1 MLQSLTAYRGMTTA
15 PHHLASQ
22 AGLSVLREGGNAVE
36 AMVAMAASIAVV
48 YPHMN
53 GLGGD
58 GFWLI
63 AEPGEAP
70 VAIEACGTAAAA
82 ATPALYGG
90 HAAIPT
96 RGPLAANTVAGA
108 VDGWRAALEIS
119 AGWGGRL
126 PLPRL
131 LEEAIWHAREGIAVT
146 ESQARLT
153 AAKLDEL
160 LDQPGFAETFLLE
173 GRLPEPGERL
183 RQPAAAATLERL
195 AAAGLDDF
203 YRGELGRAIGEALQA
218 AGSPITPADLAGYR
232 ARRVEPL
239 TVELEAGRLHNLPP
253 PTQGLA
259 SLVILALYE
268 RMAAERPESFD
279 FLHRLVEATKRAFL
293 IRDRLV
299 GDPEAMAAAGGGAPA
314 EFLADAALAAELSAV
329 DRERAAPWPAPG
341 PAEGDTIW
349 MGAIDGEGRAVSFIQ
364 SLYWEFGSGVTLAD
378 LGLVWQNR
386 GAAFQ
391 LAPGTVRSLEPGRRP
406 FHTLNPALA
415 SLADGSTLVY
425 GCMGGEGQPQTQAAV
440 FARHVLHGIGLQ
452 RAVSRPRWLL
462 GRTWG
467 AESVTLKL
475 ESRFD
480 PALLDALADA
490 GHQVEAVGAYDELMG
505 HAGAIRRWPDGRLE
519 GAADPRSDG
528 AVAGF

>member
-1 MLQSLTAYRGMTTA
+1 MLQSLMAYRGMATA
-15 PHHLASQ
+15 PHHLAAQ

-36 AMVAMAASIAVV
+36 AMVAMASTIAVV

-63 AEPGEAP
+63 AAPGKAP

-82 ATPALYGG
+82 ATPALYEG
-90 HAAIPT
+90 HAAVPT

-108 VDGWRAALEIS
+108 VDGWRVALEVS
-119 AGWGGRL
+119 KGWGGRL
-126 PLPRL
+126 PLGRL
-131 LEEAIWHAREGIAVT
+131 LEEALWHAREGVAVT

-153 AAKLDEL
+153 LGKLDEL
-160 LDQPGFAETFLLE
+160 LGLPGFAETFLLD
-173 GRLPEPGERL
+173 GRPPAPGERL
-183 RQPAAAATLERL
+183 RQPGLAATLERL
-195 AAAGLDDF
+195 AEAGLDDF
-203 YRGELGRAIGEALQA
+203 YRGELAAAIGAGLQA
-218 AGSPITPADLAGYR
+218 AGSPVAAADLAGYR
-232 ARRVEPL
+232 ARRVAPL
-239 TVELEAGRLHNLPP
+239 TVELAAGRLHNLPP

-259 SLVILALYE
+259 SLAILALYE
-268 RMAAERPESFD
+268 RMAAEAPEGFD

-293 IRDRLV
+293 IRDRVV
-299 GDPEAMAAAGGGAPA
+299 GDPEAMTEDPAAC
-314 EFLADAALAAELSAV
+314 LTDAALDAELAAI
-329 DRERAAPWPAPG
+329 DRRRAAPWPQPLPG
-341 PAEGDTIW
+341 EGDTIW

-391 LAPGTVRSLEPGRRP
+391 LQPGSPRSLVPGRRP

-415 SLADGSTLVY
+415 RLSDGSTLVY

-440 FARHVLHGIGLQ
+440 FARHALHGIGLQ

-480 PALLDALADA
+480 PALIEALAAA
-490 GHQVEAVGAYDELMG
+490 GHAVEPVGAYDEVMG
-505 HAGAIRRWPDGRLE
+505 HAGAIRLYPDGRLE

-528 AVAGF
+528 SVAGF